1 MRAGGALEVGTQGAG
16 LCMADRA
23 QDSLGTGYI
32 RRICLGHPNDGGALL
47 RRPQLVIT
55 KPDLLDVATAGN
67 QSELMLRKITKLN
80 EVIILSGERPK
91 RQN

>member
-32 RRICLGHPNDGGALL
+32 RRIWLGHPNDGGALL
-47 RRPQLVIT
+47 RRP
-55 KPDLLDVATAGN
+55 
-67 QSELMLRKITKLN
+67 
-80 EVIILSGERPK
+80 
-91 RQN
+91 